1 MFYEVRKVK
10 QKGEKTEKRR
20 SGKRKKIKSVRRV
33 LRCVAL
39 VLNFACDRSREGED
53 GVMDIRVQ

>member
-20 SGKRKKIKSVRRV
+20 SGKRTKIKSVRRV
-33 LRCVAL
+33 LRCL
-39 VLNFACDRSREGED
+39 SMGGRG
-53 GVMDIRVQ
+53 MY

>member
-33 LRCVAL
+33 LPCL
-39 VLNFACDRSREGED
+39 SM
-53 GVMDIRVQ
+53 GVRGMY